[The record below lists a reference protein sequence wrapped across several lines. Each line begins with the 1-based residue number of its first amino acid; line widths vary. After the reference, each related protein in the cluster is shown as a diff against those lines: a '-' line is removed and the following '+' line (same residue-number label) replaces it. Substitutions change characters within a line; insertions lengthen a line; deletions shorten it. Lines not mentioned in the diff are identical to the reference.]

1 MAEVGIGMGSNLG
14 DKAQL
19 LRNALYII
27 GNKPFENIRVS
38 QVVETEPWGFSS
50 GNTFYNLV
58 VVAETALSP
67 DAVLQELLSIEN
79 SLGRQRET
87 GGYSDRTIDLD
98 VLFYGSACIRNDQLE
113 VPHPRLHLRRFV
125 LEPLQE
131 ILPFWVHPGSGKKVA
146 ELLDACI
153 DRPLLGKVSL

>member
-19 LRNALYII
+19 LQDALYII

-38 QVVETEPWGFSS
+38 QIVETEPWGFSS

-58 VVAETALSP
+58 VVAETTLSP
-67 DAVLQELLSIEN
+67 EAVLAELLSIEN
-79 SLGRQRET
+79 SLGRQRKT

-98 VLFYGSACIRNDQLE
+98 VLFYGSACIRNDHLE

-131 ILPFWVHPGSGKKVA
+131 ILPFWVHPESGRKVS

-153 DRPLLGKVSL
+153 DRPLLGKVML